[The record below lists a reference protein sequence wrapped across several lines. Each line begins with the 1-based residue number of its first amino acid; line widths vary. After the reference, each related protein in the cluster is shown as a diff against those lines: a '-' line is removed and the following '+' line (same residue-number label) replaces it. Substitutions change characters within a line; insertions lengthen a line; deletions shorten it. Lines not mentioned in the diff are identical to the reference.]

1 MTAEFLAFLVVAAAA
16 VSGALITL
24 WSRSIVRSAF
34 GLILAFLGVAGVY
47 ALLGCAFLA
56 ITQLVVYVGG
66 VVVLYLFGVMLTP
79 PDLEE
84 RRASRVTFWAVLG
97 LVSLVLFSI
106 SLFGTRLP
114 SSQGKPMGDAA
125 GIGEALLTRDAFLLP
140 FEIASIL
147 LLVVLVGAVHLARR
161 EKKKAQENAEGE
173 KA

>member
-1 MTAEFLAFLVVAAAA
+1 MTAPFLAFLVVAGAA
-16 VSGALITL
+16 VCGALITL

-84 RRASRVTFWAVLG
+84 RRSSRVTFWAVLG

-106 SLFGTRLP
+106 SLFGTSLP
-114 SSQGKPMGDAA
+114 SSRGKPMGDAA
-125 GIGEALLTRDAFLLP
+125 GIGEALLSRDAYLLP
-140 FEIASIL
+140 FEIASVL

-161 EKKKAQENAEGE
+161 ERKAGEKAEGE